1 MRFTDRSPVE
11 RTAILAWIRVTTMA
25 RENECLDVPDDY
37 RQTQQKEISE
47 TPGDI
52 GKMLRHY
59 SAYRES
65 RQTVSYTE
73 YFQVSHPEEYAAI
86 LRREKGRP

>member
-1 MRFTDRSPVE
+1 MKFADRSPAE

-25 RENECLDVPDDY
+25 RENECLRVPDDY
-37 RQTQQKEISE
+37 RQAQQKEISE

-65 RQTVSYTE
+65 RQTVSYTQ
-73 YFQVSHPEEYAAI
+73 YFQVSNPEEYAAI
-86 LRREKGRP
+86 LSNEKRQP